1 MLEIQLKET
10 RIGFLWYYIF
20 IIPGNCNGKNLSLK

>member
-10 RIGFLWYYIF
+10 RMGFLSHYIF
-20 IIPGNCNGKNLSLK
+20 IIPGNCNGKN

>member
-10 RIGFLWYYIF
+10 RMGFLWYYIF
-20 IIPGNCNGKNLSLK
+20 IILGNCNGKN